1 MKRELTRR
9 EKVLLVILA
18 VMVIGLGY
26 FKLIYEPVSEQIA
39 SYESLRE
46 QEQAEITSGSA
57 RLAQMRRMEKAV
69 EDIKATGEERAIPH
83 YDNSGALMRE
93 LYQILGGTVEYS
105 LDFSEATHRE
115 GYIIFRPVTLAFRTE
130 TYAEARSII
139 DALEESGNINQV
151 SDVSITSGQ
160 GQQRNQFQTELVVT
174 YFEVAS

>member
-9 EKVLLVILA
+9 EKVLQVILA

-26 FKLIYEPVSEQIA
+26 FKLIYEPVNEQIA
-39 SYESLRE
+39 AYDSLRE
-46 QEQAEITSGSA
+46 QEQAEITANSA
-57 RLAQMRRMEKAV
+57 RLTQMRRMEKAV

-83 YDNSGALMRE
+83 YDNSGAIKRE
-93 LYQILGGTVEYS
+93 LYRILYGTVEYS

-115 GYIIFRPVTLAFRTE
+115 GYIIFRPITLEFYTM
-130 TYAEARSII
+130 TYEEARAII
-139 DALEESGNINQV
+139 DALEESDNINQV

-160 GQQRNQFQTELVVT
+160 GPQRNQFQTELVVT